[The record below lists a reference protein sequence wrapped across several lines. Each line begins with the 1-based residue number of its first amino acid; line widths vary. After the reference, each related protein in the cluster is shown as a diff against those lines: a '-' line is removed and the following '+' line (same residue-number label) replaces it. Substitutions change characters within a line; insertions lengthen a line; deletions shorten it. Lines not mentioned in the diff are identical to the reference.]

1 MKMKTQ
7 FLTGLLTS
15 FFLIQTSI
23 VHAQGSVSIGAKA
36 GYTLTSFTGNSSGT
50 ISSNGMGLGGV
61 FVNVHLLG
69 FFAIQPELLVHQK
82 GAVHTENNVRDEI
95 KINYFE
101 VPVLFKL
108 LIPIDAHVYPH
119 VFLGPS
125 FSYALNSSFTSTD
138 TQSGNQLT
146 ANVGNISK
154 TDVGG
159 VVGAGLDYE
168 TDHMFLTLDGRY
180 GASFNT
186 IGSSANLNFKNNNW
200 TFMAGIGVRFGSSK

>member
-1 MKMKTQ
+1 MKIKSH
-7 FLTGLLTS
+7 LLAGLIALS
-15 FFLIQTSI
+15 CSAQINI
-23 VHAQGSVSIGAKA
+23 VHAQGSISIGAKA

-50 ISSNGMGLGGV
+50 ITSNGMGLGGV
-61 FVNVHLLG
+61 FVNIHMLG

-82 GAVHTENNVRDEI
+82 GAVHTENNIRDEI

-119 VFLGPS
+119 LFAGPS

-138 TQSGNQLT
+138 TQSGNQLSG
-146 ANVGNISK
+146 NVGGISK
-154 TDVGG
+154 TDIGG

-180 GASFNT
+180 GASFNPL
-186 IGSSANLNFKNNNW
+186 GNAANLSLKNNNW
-200 TFMAGIGVRFGSSK
+200 TIMAGIGLRFGSSK

>member
-1 MKMKTQ
+1 MTTKIH
-7 FLTGLLTS
+7 LLAGLLALTS
-15 FFLIQTSI
+15 LSQLNV

-36 GYTLTSFTGNSSGT
+36 GYSQTSFSGNSSGT
-50 ISSNGMGLGGV
+50 ISSSGMGLGGA
-61 FVNVHLLG
+61 FVNFHMLG

-119 VFLGPS
+119 VFVGPS

-138 TQSGNQLT
+138 VQSGQQVS
-146 ANVGNISK
+146 ANVGGISK

-186 IGSSANLNFKNNNW
+186 IGSTVNLNLRNNNW